1 VQVVGCVVRIFAGKT
16 SNYEELSMDI
26 LQSIIL
32 GLIEGATEFLPIS
45 STGHMIVASQWM
57 GLDQNEENKAFEVII
72 QLAAILAVVANYRE
86 KFAFIYLDLWK
97 KVVLAFIPL
106 GIVGFLFHKQIKAMF
121 TVETVAVMFIVGGVI
136 FLIVEYFHRNKTYP
150 VQRVEDLS
158 YKQALWIGLAQVC
171 ALIPGTSRAGASI
184 IGAMLVGLSR
194 KASAEFSFLL
204 ALPVMM
210 AASGFDL
217 LKHYQDFMGVDWL
230 VLAVGFVVAFV
241 SAWLVMRLFIQFLE
255 RFTFVAFGVYRIL
268 FGILLLWVLA

>member
-1 VQVVGCVVRIFAGKT
+1 
-16 SNYEELSMDI
+16 MDI

-57 GLDQNEENKAFEVII
+57 GLAQNEENKAFEVII

-86 KFAFIYLDLWK
+86 KFSFVYLDLWK

-121 TVETVAVMFIVGGVI
+121 TVDIVAVMFIVGGII
-136 FLIVEYFHRNKTYP
+136 FLMVEYFHRNKTYP

-158 YKQALWIGLAQVC
+158 YRQALWIGLAQVC

-217 LKHYQDFMGVDWL
+217 LKHYQDFMGADWL

-255 RFTFVAFGVYRIL
+255 HFTFVAFGIYRIL